1 MNFKTLI
8 LKSGS
13 ACMVAG
19 AMVLAGCAAL
29 TPVTPEQAVKER
41 AEAYWKARMA
51 GQYEKS
57 YALTPPSYRK
67 VFTKEQ
73 FAQQFGTAASVT
85 AIEVTTV
92 ECQPEKCVAK
102 LKLTAKPM
110 IIGVK
115 LNSIDTY
122 IDETWVKE
130 DGQWWRFQDL

>member
-13 ACMVAG
+13 ACVVAG
-19 AMVLAGCAAL
+19 AMALAGCAAL
-29 TPVTPEQAVKER
+29 APATPEQAVKER

-51 GQYEKS
+51 GQYEKT
-57 YALTPPSYRK
+57 YALTPPSYRAA
-67 VFTKEQ
+67 VTKEQ
-73 FAQQFGTAASVT
+73 FARQFGNAASVT
-85 AIEVTTV
+85 AAEVTNV

-102 LKLTAKPM
+102 IKLTAKPM

-122 IDETWVKE
+122 LDETWVQE